1 MKKFILT
8 IAALLII
15 GLSIS
20 SNAQSFK
27 SLKDKAKNAS
37 EKIKVEN
44 NQSNNNSQSTTNN
57 NQSDNNNKPVLTKPE
72 NIKKENVLIAV
83 GKPVYGQAQGCIF
96 RSIDNGTS
104 WQKVVSSFDYT
115 PVGVA
120 FGNDRF
126 VAISSNKVA
135 ISFTGEED
143 SWTEADISK
152 TYVSSGTFDP
162 VSIAFGNGFFVICG
176 SAGTLCY
183 SKDGLDWKY
192 IGEPDD
198 MNVSVSHFKNV
209 EFINGKFYVAGN
221 CNRISTLIIK
231 DEKVVIEKSSK
242 FSTDAGDYCSFIAFN
257 GTNYLGGRFSFFKS
271 KDGINWKQYEP
282 TTNGSSKLIKAFCL
296 TNGMIIAAKEMGGM
310 SFSKDN
316 GSSWENASGIAYDAA
331 NAPHITA
338 LCNANGKFVAIGL
351 QTGIWTSSN
360 GTSWTETSNNA
371 ISESRL
377 FGIAYA
383 EIGK

>member
-1 MKKFILT
+1 MKKLILT
-8 IAALLII
+8 FTAILAINFE
-15 GLSIS
+15 S
-20 SNAQSFK
+20 STFAQTFK
-27 SLKDKAKNAS
+27 SLKDKAKNTT
-37 EKIKVEN
+37 EKIKTEN
-44 NQSNNNSQSTTNN
+44 NQNNSSSQTTNSTNSSNNT
-57 NQSDNNNKPVLTKPE
+57 TKPTITKPD

-96 RSIDNGTS
+96 RSIDNGAT

-152 TYVSSGTFDP
+152 TYVSSGAFNP
-162 VSIAFGNGFFVICG
+162 VAITFGNGFFVICG

-183 SKDGLDWKY
+183 SKDGLEWKY

-209 EFINGKFYVAGN
+209 ELMNGKFYVAGN

-242 FSTDAGDYCSFIAFN
+242 FSTDAGDYCSFIAYN
-257 GTNYLGGRFSFFKS
+257 GVNFLGGRFSFFKS

-282 TTNGSSKLIKAFCL
+282 TTTGSSKLIKAFCL
-296 TNGMIIAAKEMGGM
+296 ADGMIIAAKEMGGM

-316 GSSWENASGIAYDAA
+316 GSSWENASGISYDAA

-360 GTSWTETSNNA
+360 GTSWTETQNNA

-377 FGIAYA
+377 NGLIYA